1 MYINEKTGWRGLWS
15 VTVNGNTN
23 YYENV
28 ITKIFRAELNKMFA
42 GETDSVIKLQKQ
54 QLGTDSTLVTTD
66 DESMGAPDVSTLKN
80 ITSMY
85 TDGTTLGITATWGFG
100 EAEGSW
106 SEFGLWAGEDSDI
119 LAVHLNLDETVPA
132 NSSITIDGVITQSH
146 NED

>member
-28 ITKIFRAELNKMFA
+28 ITKIFRAELNKVFA
-42 GETDSVIKLQKQ
+42 GETDSVMKLQKQ

-85 TDGTTLGITATWGFG
+85 TDGITLGVTATWGFG